1 MTENSASTHVALT
14 GRDTR
19 KHWFQRGSC
28 KEAGSQKGGLAL
40 PDGRKRVAGCPI
52 RSQSGLGGLSRTGQ
66 AIGPKA
72 SWGTRM
78 CKDQEAGS
86 AAVER
91 VAPSSR
97 QSKGFACCIEDKLSL
112 SQCSRSRN
120 TAPRPKMNISVES
133 FSAAL
138 TWILNL
144 SLQFTTRS
152 GSEIKSWI
160 IQKTL
165 NHQKVG
171 GGKRSHRCLN
181 FFLII
186 LCSFQVYSKV
196 IGLVSG
202 VQQHCV
208 NFRCT
213 VKWFTFGCTAIPC

>member
-1 MTENSASTHVALT
+1 MTVLALCGVCRVYCGLIDWLINMFFNCSCTHSYKYVLGNCWDHAPF
-14 GRDTR
+14 RWKKEISMPSR
-19 KHWFQRGSC
+19 RWQSSC
-28 KEAGSQKGGLAL
+28 EEAGSQKGGLAL

-97 QSKGFACCIEDKLSL
+97 QSKGFACCVEDKLSL

-144 SLQFTTRS
+144 SL
-152 GSEIKSWI
+152 
-160 IQKTL
+160 
-165 NHQKVG
+165 
-171 GGKRSHRCLN
+171 
-181 FFLII
+181 
-186 LCSFQVYSKV
+186 
-196 IGLVSG
+196 
-202 VQQHCV
+202 
-208 NFRCT
+208 
-213 VKWFTFGCTAIPC
+213 